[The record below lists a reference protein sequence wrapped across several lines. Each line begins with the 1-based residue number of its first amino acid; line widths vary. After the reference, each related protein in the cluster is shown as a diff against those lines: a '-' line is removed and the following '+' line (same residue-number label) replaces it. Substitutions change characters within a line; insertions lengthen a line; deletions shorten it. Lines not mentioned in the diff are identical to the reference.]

1 MKSIAASLLKPGMV
15 FNEPVYIDGDSIL
28 VPAGVPVRQKDLD
41 NLQTWG
47 IESVQTH
54 GIPSFI
60 ETAAAPNEKDRAD
73 GPQNAAQTAK
83 PGSAESAATGKI
95 GSVLSLAEVREN
107 KGAYRTYMSLIERVN
122 MALLRIHTR
131 ENLHENRQITALASD
146 ILQVVRDQRERFVGF
161 ILGGEVT
168 GYEMAKS
175 AVNTAL
181 LSALM
186 AHELKLPNHKTLN
199 VIIGAMLHD
208 AGMLRL
214 PREIIDK
221 RGELSE
227 AERQVMRS
235 HPLVA
240 HKIVTKE
247 LNYSDDVGD
256 IVLQHHE
263 RWDGQGYPNHV
274 AGDRIE
280 MGARIVSIADAFE
293 AMITRKPY
301 RNPLVGYQAMK
312 NLLADNSRRFDP
324 DLLKAFILIM
334 GIYPIGSIV
343 RLNNGAIA
351 RVAESQANAP
361 LRPRIQVLIDEYKK
375 VPKNKGGLFI
385 DLLAEKNL
393 FIAKAM
399 TAKELAEQNA

>member
-1 MKSIAASLLKPGMV
+1 MKSIAANLLKPGMV
-15 FNEPVYIDGDSIL
+15 FNEPVYIDANSIL
-28 VPAGVPVRQKDLD
+28 VPAGIPVRQKDLD

-47 IESVQTH
+47 VESVQTD
-54 GIPSFI
+54 GIPSFP
-60 ETAAAPNEKDRAD
+60 ETAGAPGEKSRADNPLAAPQS
-73 GPQNAAQTAK
+73 PK
-83 PGSAESAATGKI
+83 PGSAEAGKV
-95 GSVLSLAEVREN
+95 GSVLSLTEVREN
-107 KGAYRTYMSLIERVN
+107 RGIYRIYTSLIERVN

-146 ILQVVRDQRERFVGF
+146 ILQVVRDQGGRFIGF

-175 AVNTAL
+175 AVNIAI

-186 AHELKLPNHKTLN
+186 AHELKLPNHKVLN
-199 VIIGAMLHD
+199 VIIGALLHD

-214 PREIIDK
+214 PKEITEK
-221 RGELSE
+221 KGELSE
-227 AERQVMRS
+227 EERQTMRS

-240 HKIVTKE
+240 YKIVTKE
-247 LNYSDDVGD
+247 LNYNDDVGD

-263 RWDGQGYPNHV
+263 RWDGQGYPNRI
-274 AGDRIE
+274 AGAKIE
-280 MGARIVSIADAFE
+280 LGARIVSIADAFE
-293 AMITRKPY
+293 AMITQKPY

-351 RVAESQANAP
+351 RVAEARAHAP
-361 LRPRIQVLIDEYKK
+361 LRPKIQILIDEYKK
-375 VPKNKGGLFI
+375 VPKNKGGLFM

-393 FIAKAM
+393 YIAKAM
-399 TAKELAEQNA
+399 SAKELAEQDA